1 MSRIITANS
10 FSFNVV
16 GGSNFSKERKEKIN
30 SRVLSMND
38 KKTTRTRNDNLGGAG
53 LSLLSVCFFL
63 IFGVVSLGSYY
74 LYQVNDLATKGYEIK
89 DMEIEIQQLQ
99 KENKK
104 MQIKEIELR
113 SMYNLEKATEN
124 LDLVNAQNVTYV
136 EMKSPVAM
144 K

>member
-1 MSRIITANS
+1 
-10 FSFNVV
+10 
-16 GGSNFSKERKEKIN
+16 
-30 SRVLSMND
+30 MND
-38 KKTTRTRNDNLGGAG
+38 KKTTRIRNNNLGGAG
-53 LSLLSVCFFL
+53 LSLLSVCFVL
-63 IFGVVSLGSYY
+63 IVVVVTLGAYY
-74 LYQVNDLATKGYEIK
+74 LYQVNDLATKGYEMK
-89 DMEIEIQQLQ
+89 DMEIRIQQLQ